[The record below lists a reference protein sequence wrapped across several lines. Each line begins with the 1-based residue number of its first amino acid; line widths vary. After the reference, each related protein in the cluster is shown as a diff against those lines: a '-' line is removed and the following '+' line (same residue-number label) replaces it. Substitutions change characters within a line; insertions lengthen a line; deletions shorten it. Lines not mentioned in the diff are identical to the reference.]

1 MKLKL
6 KRVHNFS
13 NTKEPNLTL
22 VFLHGIASN
31 SSTWDK
37 ATNFLEGTRSMNKN
51 VRFLSFDWLGFG
63 KSKKGRHFEYNY
75 EEQLTALENSLK
87 KEVKDGPVILVAHSM
102 GTLLAAKYAETHKKQ
117 VKHLILV
124 SPAVFSREEIKFL
137 TKPGNNAFYKKIDQK
152 WLKNRAFTNSMQ
164 NIVMNIS
171 NQKTFENLT
180 TKTDLIYGKNDIFI
194 SQSNLKKLAKTNKKY
209 LKCHETTG
217 RHSITRDKYVKIL
230 EILEKELNEII

>member
-6 KRVHNFS
+6 KRIHNFS

-37 ATNFLEGTRSMNKN
+37 ATNFLEGTHSMNKN

-63 KSKKGRHFEYNY
+63 KSKKSRHFEYNY
-75 EEQLTALENSLK
+75 EEQLTALENSLE
-87 KEVKDGPVILVAHSM
+87 KEVKDGPVILIAHSM

-117 VKHLILV
+117 VKRLILI
-124 SPAVFSREEIKFL
+124 SPAVFSREEIKIIN
-137 TKPGNNAFYKKIDQK
+137 KPENNVFYKKIDQK
-152 WLKNRAFTNSMQ
+152 WLKNHAFTNSMQ